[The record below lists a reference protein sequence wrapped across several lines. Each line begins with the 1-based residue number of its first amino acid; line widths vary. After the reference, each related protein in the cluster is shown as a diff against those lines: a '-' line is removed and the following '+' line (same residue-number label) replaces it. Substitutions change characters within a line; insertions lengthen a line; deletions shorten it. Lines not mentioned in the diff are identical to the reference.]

1 MGREKEQVPMSYLKK
16 STSSK
21 IFDVCNTIFMIMFCI
36 TILFPLWDVI
46 VRSLSRPQDISYM
59 SLNLIPKKLTL
70 DAYEYCLENEG
81 LLGAVFMSVA
91 RTAVGTVIHLCV
103 VSLAA
108 YALTRP
114 KMPFRNLIQTYLLI
128 PMFMNAG
135 IIPTYINIKNLGLTN
150 SFWVYVLPTSF
161 TIFNCIIVRN
171 YFYSIDKSMEE
182 SASIDGASQFKI
194 FRSIILPLSKPVLA
208 TVALWQLVGQW
219 NAWFDNMMYN
229 SQNSN
234 LLTLQ
239 YMLRR
244 MMERLNTSGTSG
256 VSGVDAMGVTVDAS
270 EDTVKAAITVLVV
283 LPIVCVY
290 PFIQKY
296 FVKGI
301 MVGAVKG

>member
-1 MGREKEQVPMSYLKK
+1 
-16 STSSK
+16 
-21 IFDVCNTIFMIMFCI
+21 
-36 TILFPLWDVI
+36 
-46 VRSLSRPQDISYM
+46 
-59 SLNLIPKKLTL
+59 
-70 DAYEYCLENEG
+70 
-81 LLGAVFMSVA
+81 
-91 RTAVGTVIHLCV
+91 
-103 VSLAA
+103 
-108 YALTRP
+108 
-114 KMPFRNLIQTYLLI
+114 
-128 PMFMNAG
+128 MNAG
-135 IIPTYINIKNLGLTN
+135 IIPAYINIKNLGLTN

-161 TIFNCIIVRN
+161 SIFNCIIVRN

-219 NAWFDNMMYN
+219 NAWFDNMMYT
-229 SQNSN
+229 SQNSK

-244 MMERLNTSGTSG
+244 MLERLNTSGSSG

-270 EDTVKAAITVLVV
+270 EDTVKAAITVIVV